1 MMFPYLF
8 LPFAIARAAAVPQ
21 GGSPTDEL
29 SFQSGIPSNHS
40 IGDIEWRGFEDFDEG
55 QAFTG
60 TIEVTLALLL
70 LSILK
75 WQSNNAT
82 QNVIHQMRQIKG
94 THYMPSFV
102 SRAENHTLE
111 AEPNY
116 HIASRKVTCGGPPAD
131 LMGTFEGIRY
141 LSHISNSIMCNTP
154 PASCGRISCSYN
166 SAIYW
171 CNENSYLT
179 GARCNMFAQY
189 AIQVFIACTNKNKVS
204 GKILDTNT
212 KLSVKVIGVN
222 RELLFMMPVGCQMP
236 HHDLGQD
243 AFDAVPSGNCPGL
256 QTTN

>member
-60 TIEVTLALLL
+60 TIE
-70 LSILK
+70 
-75 WQSNNAT
+75 
-82 QNVIHQMRQIKG
+82 NVIHQMRQIKG

-212 KLSVKVIGVN
+212 KLSVKVIG
-222 RELLFMMPVGCQMP
+222 GAC
-236 HHDLGQD
+236 
-243 AFDAVPSGNCPGL
+243 SGPG
-256 QTTN
+256 